1 MPGKAPVDA
10 VGGTQ
15 ADGPWPKDVE
25 EIVEG
30 NSYRRPVELA
40 DGTIQE
46 VQVTVTQVVRHG
58 LRADPDEDGYSVS
71 YTYDDP
77 TQGGTL

>member
-15 ADGPWPKDVE
+15 EKGPWPADVE

-30 NSYRRPVELA
+30 NTYRRPVQLA
-40 DGTIQE
+40 DGSVQE
-46 VQVTVTQVVRHG
+46 LDVTVTGIVRHG
-58 LRADPDEDGYSVS
+58 LRADPDEDGYSVAIA
-71 YTYDDP
+71 YDDP
-77 TQGGTL
+77 TGGGQ